1 MSDGPRIARLL
12 EVLDRQGVRF
22 VIGGSV
28 GAMAHGAADVVP
40 GDLDIVPASSPENL
54 SRLATALAELD
65 AVATPE
71 TGVWV
76 TGDDGEHRW
85 VEDGIERPARPLDTG
100 DADSFDHSFTTRLG
114 RLDVVPRIAG
124 EHGTLRSRASRLPVD
139 GHEAWVAHPV
149 DLLAGMTAAR
159 RPKDA
164 PRVRHLRQAASAPGP
179 SGVGFIGLRTERFDE
194 MVALFRDRIGL
205 PIINQAAG
213 ATWFRLGTDAE
224 LHVYAATDPDHAF
237 FTTGP
242 VVGLRVADVDATRT
256 ALEADGLAMLTEV
269 ERTDT
274 AAWCHF
280 RAPDGTVLEII
291 GPASS
296 ASG

>member
-1 MSDGPRIARLL
+1 MSDGPRIAALL
-12 EVLDRQGVRF
+12 EVLDRHGVTF

-28 GAMAHGAADVVP
+28 GAMAHGASEVVP
-40 GDLDIVPASSPENL
+40 GDLDIVPATSRDNL
-54 SRLATALAELD
+54 SRLAAALEELG
-65 AVATPE
+65 AVAAPVS
-71 TGVWV
+71 GAWV
-76 TGDDGEHRW
+76 TGDDGDHRW
-85 VEDGIERPARPLDTG
+85 MEDGVERPVRPLDAA
-100 DADSFDHSFTTRLG
+100 DPDSFDHSFTTRLG

-124 EHGTLRSRASRLPVD
+124 EHRALRSRASRLPID
-139 GHEAWVAHPV
+139 GREAWVAHAV

-164 PRVRHLRQAASAPGP
+164 PRVRHLREAAAAASP
-179 SGVGFIGLRTERFDE
+179 SGVGFIGIRTERYDQ

-205 PIINQAAG
+205 RITHEAPA

-224 LHVYAATDPDHAF
+224 LHVYAATEPDHAF

-242 VVGLRVADVDATRT
+242 VIGLRVADIDATR
-256 ALEADGLAMLTEV
+256 AAMEADGLAMLTEV

-296 ASG
+296 DG